1 MGGAGLDRR
10 GILNFIKPPRV
21 GFVMS
26 NQSSTS
32 SMGPAP
38 KKKRVADSKTL
49 GYNIGVVG
57 SGNMARAIVEGV
69 LGSGRCVW

>member
-1 MGGAGLDRR
+1 
-10 GILNFIKPPRV
+10 
-21 GFVMS
+21 MS
-26 NQSSTS
+26 NQSS